1 MKPGQLTW
9 PQRGAL
15 WLRLAIRLVLSL
27 AAVLLVSFFG
37 RPLLTL
43 FAPFVCALI
52 AAALLNP
59 LVKWFQRKLGWSRSV
74 LTLLLLLLLFGLVG
88 SALGW
93 LGYAVVRQVISLA
106 ENWDGVVAAGIS
118 VLDQLDQMFQQVVA
132 QFPIQIAGPD
142 QGFLDW
148 LVDTLSSAAPD
159 LGNLA
164 TYAGE
169 KAVSFSS
176 FLLALVFFVM
186 ATFMLTA
193 DYPYLR
199 SRAAQHLDEGTLH
212 FLGQVRATALG
223 AFGGYLKAE
232 LLLSIGVFF
241 ILLIGFFVI
250 RQPYGLLLALGLAI
264 MDFIPIIGAGTV
276 MVPWAVIALFTHN
289 YLDAIEIM
297 VIWGII
303 AMFRRVMEPKFVGD
317 QTGLSPIASLV
328 SIYRDAGSRSSG
340 YDSRAYPAAGSAES
354 GRNGDVPRAPAG
366 HRRRCAGHRRPS
378 LPAARADVTWFQTLF
393 WESSKNLSFFFMLFS
408 YFGGMISTVQRGA
421 APRPFLKGVHLHGV
435 SRLQLL

>member
-276 MVPWAVIALFTHN
+276 MVPWAVIALFTH
-289 YLDAIEIM
+289 
-297 VIWGII
+297 
-303 AMFRRVMEPKFVGD
+303 
-317 QTGLSPIASLV
+317 
-328 SIYRDAGSRSSG
+328 
-340 YDSRAYPAAGSAES
+340 
-354 GRNGDVPRAPAG
+354 
-366 HRRRCAGHRRPS
+366 RC
-378 LPAARADVTWFQTLF
+378 V
-393 WESSKNLSFFFMLFS
+393 
-408 YFGGMISTVQRGA
+408 
-421 APRPFLKGVHLHGV
+421 
-435 SRLQLL
+435 